1 MDYQK
6 VVFSGHAVK
15 QMFQRKISRDEVKA
29 VLDYGEVIAEYPE
42 DRPYPS
48 YLMLNMV
55 SQRPIHAVVAKD
67 AETQTI
73 YVVTVYEPDV
83 ELWQADFKTRKKV

>member
-15 QMFQRKISRDEVKA
+15 QMFHRKISRDEVKA
-29 VLDYGEVIAEYPE
+29 VLDHGEVIAEYPD

-48 YLMLNMV
+48 YLMLGMV
-55 SQRPIHAVVAKD
+55 DQRPIHAVVAKD
-67 AETQTI
+67 AEMQTV

>member
-1 MDYQK
+1 
-6 VVFSGHAVK
+6 
-15 QMFQRKISRDEVKA
+15 
-29 VLDYGEVIAEYPE
+29 
-42 DRPYPS
+42 
-48 YLMLNMV
+48 MLGMV

-73 YVVTVYEPDV
+73 FVVTAYEPDV

>member
-1 MDYQK
+1 VDYQRI
-6 VVFSGHAVK
+6 VFSGHAVK
-15 QMFQRKISRDEVKA
+15 QMFQRQISRDEVKA
-29 VLDYGEVIAEYPE
+29 VLDSGEVIAEYPD

-48 YLMLNMV
+48 YLMLGMV

-73 YVVTVYEPDV
+73 VVVTAYEPD
-83 ELWQADFKTRKKV
+83 EDLWQADFKTRKKL